1 MTLDTADLI
10 LQAIEHLRTDLAT
23 LRDEVRE
30 GFEKVNGRL
39 GRLEGRVTNVE
50 KWIGEHDAAERAL
63 GQQELLAHRE
73 REHTFSARQIAVAT
87 AAMIAGSIASSAA
100 VFQYLSHV

>member
-23 LRDEVRE
+23 LRDEVRQ

-39 GRLEGRVTNVE
+39 GRLEGRVTDVE

-63 GQQELLAHRE
+63 DQQEIDAHRDQE
-73 REHTFSARQIAVAT
+73 RSFSARQITIGAG
-87 AAMIAGSIASSAA
+87 AMLAGSVASSVA